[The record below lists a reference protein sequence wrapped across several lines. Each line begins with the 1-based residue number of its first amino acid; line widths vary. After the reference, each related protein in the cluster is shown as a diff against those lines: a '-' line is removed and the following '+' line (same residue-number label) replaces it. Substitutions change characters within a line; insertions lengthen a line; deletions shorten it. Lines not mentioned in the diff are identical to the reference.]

1 MTNVYYGLRSK
12 QKETFDAC
20 IKEKFGIISDTCG
33 SGKSHVEFELICKTI
48 TDNLYKKAFIVLAA
62 HRLDLIDQ
70 HLDNFADYV
79 ESYHPELI
87 GKFNQFEIS
96 SANRSDKKI
105 VNTTRINEIKAQI
118 IGATMPTIITVCYHS
133 LSRLYNSFYGSKYN
147 VSLMICDEG
156 HYGMS
161 SDVRE
166 MEEKIDEEKLF
177 GKYAC
182 INFCDSFLVFSAT
195 PFKQTMVKT
204 IYGHE
209 MKVIHDYTYAEA
221 VADGIVLPVHSNFY
235 TGNYCEKTING
246 MVETAYEFLKKDF
259 NKTSAKLL
267 VCGTGLENNQL
278 LFNSLIKK
286 YKKEI
291 ENGDLA
297 IAKIG
302 SEGLTEDDERIPSC
316 EWLDK
321 DQMMRF
327 GKENGLCAMDYGY
340 KLCPADDRKNK
351 KMVFKNMHDWIDPSK
366 HNGKHNNIIIIHCQ
380 MLGVGVDV
388 PNINGVCILGNK
400 ESADLYQSIMRPCR
414 IAKFDRGVDE
424 SARLENHFDVFI
436 HTPADV
442 QEAIKDF
449 MNRLINIGAM
459 SLIDAL
465 VLNSVTG
472 SHEKENEET
481 AKAKKLFEKM
491 KAFAKVNEE
500 CEMIFNLTDFMSGL
514 AKYNELITTYP
525 DEKETIDNMFNKFI
539 RKIQH

>member
-1 MTNVYYGLRSK
+1 
-12 QKETFDAC
+12 
-20 IKEKFGIISDTCG
+20 
-33 SGKSHVEFELICKTI
+33 
-48 TDNLYKKAFIVLAA
+48 
-62 HRLDLIDQ
+62 
-70 HLDNFADYV
+70 
-79 ESYHPELI
+79 
-87 GKFNQFEIS
+87 
-96 SANRSDKKI
+96 
-105 VNTTRINEIKAQI
+105 
-118 IGATMPTIITVCYHS
+118 
-133 LSRLYNSFYGSKYN
+133 
-147 VSLMICDEG
+147 
-156 HYGMS
+156 
-161 SDVRE
+161 
-166 MEEKIDEEKLF
+166 
-177 GKYAC
+177 
-182 INFCDSFLVFSAT
+182 
-195 PFKQTMVKT
+195 
-204 IYGHE
+204 

-321 DQMMRF
+321 DQMIRF

-340 KLCPADDRKNK
+340 KFCPADDRKNK

-514 AKYNELITTYP
+514 AKYNELITAYP